1 MQFGDKRRINGLE
14 MPWHPLQIVTWFL
27 YPLIIIHYFWFL
39 MPLLWQN
46 TAVVV
51 VVTIIFGLAT
61 IIAFF
66 SGYKVCHIDPIDPL
80 ILNKDSNITDDD
92 RINCYLCKVHV
103 HSSSKHCRFCNKCV
117 YRFDHHCKWL
127 NTCVGGNNY
136 RYFLGILASVGT
148 QVSTS
153 FLLSIAYLVEIYAYP
168 NKHTYRADNPYL
180 LGLSED
186 GVKGVLI
193 GSIIALTPLLA
204 LLYQLIGF
212 HIVLVSK
219 GITTYDFIVEQQKL
233 QREKNN
239 KQRQINTTKS
249 SQNMTPQKV
258 NLNELELTK
267 IQSAAETV

>member
-27 YPLIIIHYFWFL
+27 YPMIIIHYFWFL
-39 MPLLWQN
+39 MPLLWPN
-46 TAVVV
+46 IAVII
-51 VVTIIFGLAT
+51 VVTVIFGLAT
-61 IIAFF
+61 IIAFI
-66 SGYKVCHIDPIDPL
+66 SAYEVCHIDPIDPL
-80 ILNKDSNITDDD
+80 ILGKDNNKGDD

-136 RYFLGILASVGT
+136 RYFLGILMSVGT
-148 QVSTS
+148 QVSIS
-153 FLLSIAYLVEIYAYP
+153 FLLSIAYLVEIYSYP
-168 NKHTYRADNPYL
+168 NKYNYRIDNPHL
-180 LGLSED
+180 LGFSED

-193 GSIIALTPLLA
+193 VSIIVLSPLIA

-219 GITTYDFIVEQQKL
+219 GLTTYDFIVEQQRL

-239 KQRQINTTKS
+239 IQRQTIAKS

-258 NLNELELTK
+258 NQNELELTK